1 MTDVRIPSRTYEG
14 LYDNQP
20 LMSAEHYDALG
31 PRVPDR
37 NRFYPGYL
45 GALLNGATF
54 NMGDELVS
62 GVASGLSAATS
73 DESLSDAY
81 DRYLPWV
88 RSQQKEWEENNP
100 GDAFVLNVGGG
111 AALPLG
117 NVSGGLLRRAALA
130 SPIGAIIGGLYGFGG
145 GEGEENRQEEGL
157 VNAMIGGVLGPAF
170 PLVGAGIRGGLGKL
184 QEALRSRRLASRF
197 QEGLGEMWSPPELP
211 RLDYRVPQLGAE

>member
-1 MTDVRIPSRTYEG
+1 MTDVRIPSREYEG

-20 LMSAEHYDALG
+20 LMSAEHYAALG
-31 PRVPDR
+31 PRIPDR
-37 NRFYPGYL
+37 DRWYPGYL

-62 GVASGLSAATS
+62 GVAAGLSAATS

-111 AALPLG
+111 AALPFG
-117 NVSGGLLRRAALA
+117 SPGKGLLTRAALA

-145 GEGEENRQEEGL
+145 GEGEENREEEGL
-157 VNAMIGGVLGPAF
+157 INAMLGGVLGPAF
-170 PLVGAGIRGGLGKL
+170 PLVGAGIRGGLGKVR
-184 QEALRSRRLASRF
+184 EALRSRRLADQFQRGLEEWTPPSLPQLEFNASR
-197 QEGLGEMWSPPELP
+197 
-211 RLDYRVPQLGAE
+211 LGAE

>member
-1 MTDVRIPSRTYEG
+1 MTDVRIPVSTYEG
-14 LYDNQP
+14 LYDVEP
-20 LMSAEHYDALG
+20 LLSPQHYEAPG

-37 NRFYPGYL
+37 SRFYPGYL
-45 GALLNGATF
+45 GALLDGATF
-54 NMGDELVS
+54 NLGDEAIS
-62 GVASGLSAATS
+62 GITAGLSSAI
-73 DESLSDAY
+73 DGVPFQEAY
-81 DRYLPWV
+81 DRALPWV

-170 PLVGAGIRGGLGKL
+170 PLVGAGIRGGLGKVR
-184 QEALRSRRLASRF
+184 EALRSRRLADQF
-197 QEGLGEMWSPPELP
+197 QRGLEEWTPPSLP
-211 RLDYRVPQLGAE
+211 QLEYSVPRLGAE